1 MSAKDQTFEPQRRE
15 FLRRVTLGSGAAS
28 LIIGTGIGFSAEAQ
42 VSTRSG
48 KSETE
53 PEASRGYHLTDH
65 IREYYRKAAF

>member
-1 MSAKDQTFEPQRRE
+1 MSMKEQAFEPQRRE

-28 LIIGTGIGFSAEAQ
+28 LLIGTGIGFSAEAQ
-42 VSTRSG
+42 ASTRSG

-53 PEASRGYHLTDH
+53 PESTSGYHLTEH

>member
-1 MSAKDQTFEPQRRE
+1 MSTKEQPFEPQRRE

-28 LIIGTGIGFSAEAQ
+28 LLIGAGIGFSAEAQ
-42 VSTRSG
+42 ESTRTG

-53 PEASRGYHLTDH
+53 PKSTSDYHLTEH